1 MELVWFLKYI
11 NNEIVWCGVEIE
23 LAWRGNRQQ
32 LILATARVHG
42 EQSKWS
48 TYVCTHTQFTAE
60 KAIVREVRGDEYRES
75 ESEGTRHER
84 SQREPV
90 VAADPAGHRVRR
102 TFVRQIKPKRIRV
115 TCIELAS
122 ACMCA
127 ALHDDLI

>member
-48 TYVCTHTQFTAE
+48 TYVCTH
-60 KAIVREVRGDEYRES
+60 AIHGGES
-75 ESEGTRHER
+75 NCSGGAWR
-84 SQREPV
+84 
-90 VAADPAGHRVRR
+90 
-102 TFVRQIKPKRIRV
+102 
-115 TCIELAS
+115 
-122 ACMCA
+122 
-127 ALHDDLI
+127 

>member
-32 LILATARVHG
+32 LILATARV
-42 EQSKWS
+42 
-48 TYVCTHTQFTAE
+48 QFTAE

-75 ESEGTRHER
+75 ESEGTRRER

-90 VAADPAGHRVRR
+90 VAADPG
-102 TFVRQIKPKRIRV
+102 TG
-115 TCIELAS
+115 CGELSCAKLNPNGSGSHAS
-122 ACMCA
+122 S
-127 ALHDDLI
+127 

>member
-11 NNEIVWCGVEIE
+11 KNEIVWCGVEIE

-32 LILATARVHG
+32 LILATARV
-42 EQSKWS
+42 
-48 TYVCTHTQFTAE
+48 QFTAE

-84 SQREPV
+84 SQREPA

-127 ALHDDLI
+127 APA